1 MRLGLNRLMMFFSP
15 CTRRSTQCAALI
27 ALATV
32 AGIARVESNPQKTRA
47 ANAFES
53 NSCVVPGTDPV
64 PSRFT
69 ASPKWCAPWLQP
81 FATLGLW
88 LLCADGYS
96 ELNLAAGSS
105 SAPETATDAEPTLNI
120 PSPFP
125 APAIEPTATSVDHG
139 PELRVSTGSRS
150 HFIPFAVGP
159 PRSQPTPNLRAN
171 GTPVPTV
178 DLARRFCDISVD
190 HFFVP
195 FFARLACRS
204 FFRHPW
210 VGPVFPPS
218 FALRGAPNSLTAAI
232 RIRGALRA
240 HGVDGGWLFP
250 L

>member
-1 MRLGLNRLMMFFSP
+1 LRLGLNRLMMFFSP

-47 ANAFES
+47 INTFES

-64 PSRFT
+64 TSRFT

-81 FATLGLW
+81 FATLALW
-88 LLCADGYS
+88 FLSADDYS
-96 ELNLAAGSS
+96 ERNLAAASS
-105 SAPETATDAEPTLNI
+105 STAESAPDAEPTLNI

-125 APAIEPTATSVDHG
+125 APPIEPTATSIDHG

-159 PRSQPTPNLRAN
+159 PRSKPAPNLRAN
-171 GTPVPTV
+171 GTPMPTV
-178 DLARRFCDISVD
+178 DLARRFYDISVD

-210 VGPVFPPS
+210 VGLVFPPS

-232 RIRGALRA
+232 RFRRALRA
-240 HGVDGGWLFP
+240 HGARGGRLFP

>member
-1 MRLGLNRLMMFFSP
+1 LRLSLNRLMMFFSP

-53 NSCVVPGTDPV
+53 NSCVVPGTEPV
-64 PSRFT
+64 HSRFT
-69 ASPKWCAPWLQP
+69 ASPRWCAPWLQS

-96 ELNLAAGSS
+96 ELNLAAGGS
-105 SAPETATDAEPTLNI
+105 SAPETAPDAEPTLNI

-139 PELRVSTGSRS
+139 PEPRVSTGSRS

-178 DLARRFCDISVD
+178 DFARRFYDISVD
-190 HFFVP
+190 HFSVP

-218 FALRGAPNSLTAAI
+218 FALRGAPNSLTATT
-232 RIRGALRA
+232 RFCGALRA
-240 HGVDGGWLFP
+240 HSVDGGRLFP

>member
-1 MRLGLNRLMMFFSP
+1 MYFSP

-47 ANAFES
+47 VNTFES

-64 PSRFT
+64 TSRFT

-81 FATLGLW
+81 FAT
-88 LLCADGYS
+88 
-96 ELNLAAGSS
+96 
-105 SAPETATDAEPTLNI
+105 PETATDAEPTLNI

>member
-1 MRLGLNRLMMFFSP
+1 MRRPRHRPGYFS
-15 CTRRSTQCAALI
+15 
-27 ALATV
+27 
-32 AGIARVESNPQKTRA
+32 
-47 ANAFES
+47 
-53 NSCVVPGTDPV
+53 
-64 PSRFT
+64 
-69 ASPKWCAPWLQP
+69 P